1 MNIKLLFL
9 TLLMAAGV
17 KAQSPPFV
25 ELTDTKPRSGA
36 EEWKAKVK
44 TPLAAWGS
52 TDVRY
57 PKYDIPENLSK
68 KWKVKAWRGERVNG
82 LAVLYTPK
90 DLKNVSIASTPLKNG
105 NLEIALSAIEL
116 SFVRYVMTD
125 EVNKDGSG
133 GCGDRSDK
141 AEWDS
146 SIVADLL
153 DASKSMP
160 VEANSVRPIWINV
173 WVPEGTVPGVYKAKL
188 VIEGEGMKTIQLPY
202 EITVTSRILPAP
214 ENWTYHLDLWQNPYS
229 VARFYNVP
237 LWSEEHFDYMRPIM
251 TRYANAGGKVIT
263 ASVIDRPW
271 NGQTEDA
278 FSSMVSKVKLIDGT
292 WRYDYTVFDRWVE
305 FMMSCGVKE
314 QIDCYTVVPWALRF
328 DYYDQATNSVKV
340 VNANPGED
348 EYENYWIP
356 FLKDFA
362 SHLRAKGWLSRTAI
376 AMDERPKD
384 AMAAAEKVIF
394 TACPELKIAG
404 AIHYY
409 PEVEPKIYDLCLGY
423 GETVPQNV
431 LERRRKEGKKTTVYT
446 CCSEA
451 YPNTFT
457 FSAPAEAVW
466 IPLHSAAIGVD
477 GYLRWAYNSW
487 TKNPLQDSRF
497 RTWAAGDCYMVYPN
511 SSSVRFERLI
521 EGIQYVEKIKILR
534 KEFAKNNDTGKL
546 KLLDEAVSK
555 FVPMNLKGDNATQMV
570 NEFKYVFDKL

>member
-1 MNIKLLFL
+1 MKIKLLFL

-17 KAQSPPFV
+17 KAQSLPFV
-25 ELTDTKPRSGA
+25 ELTDTKPRSGV
-36 EEWKAKVK
+36 EEWEAKVK
-44 TPLAAWGS
+44 VPSAAWGS

-105 NLEIALSAIEL
+105 KLEIALSAIEL

-188 VIEGEGMKTIQLPY
+188 VIEGEGMKTIRLPY

-214 ENWTYHLDLWQNPYS
+214 EDWTYHLDLWQNPYS

-362 SHLRAKGWLSRTAI
+362 SHLREKGWLSRTAI

-409 PEVEPKIYDLCLGY
+409 PEVEPKIYDLCLSY
-423 GETVPQNV
+423 GETLPQNV

-534 KEFAKNNDTGKL
+534 KEFAKNNDMDKL